1 MKSFRK
7 DSALGTKQRDLQAFV
22 GDAAGSMPV
31 LNGDLTDCEHLVN
44 AVDRD
49 STSDYNSLTVL
60 EIYGHRRRHT
70 LDIYVSLAEELMEAL
85 DRKKKGPPHEDVS
98 ATMRGELAVLRLL
111 EDEGRALTAG
121 EISRLLRMTTS
132 RIAAVLGAL
141 EKKGLIV
148 RSADETDK
156 RRVLVTLTKKG
167 LSLGRRKK
175 QNVINAISYAF
186 AQIGEDD
193 AREFVRLMK
202 RVYDIL
208 PPPPP
213 LSLDDEHEEEEG
225 GIPRHER

>member
-1 MKSFRK
+1 M
-7 DSALGTKQRDLQAFV
+7 
-22 GDAAGSMPV
+22 
-31 LNGDLTDCEHLVN
+31 
-44 AVDRD
+44 
-49 STSDYNSLTVL
+49 
-60 EIYGHRRRHT
+60 
-70 LDIYVSLAEELMEAL
+70 DIYVSLAEELMEAL

-98 ATMRGELAVLRLL
+98 AAMRGELAVLRLL
-111 EDEGRALTAG
+111 EDEDRALTAG

-148 RSADETDK
+148 RSADERDK
-156 RRVLVTLTKKG
+156 RRVLVTPTERG

-175 QNVINAISYAF
+175 QNMIHAISYTF
-186 AQIGEDD
+186 AQIGEHD

-213 LSLDDEHEEEEG
+213 LTLDDEPVEEEG
-225 GIPRHER
+225 GTPGHER